1 MYTKGLEISKPFLFA
16 LLPPRTGAKVGIAAN
31 QSGPFTLQA
40 GRTGWHFG
48 DVAAADAADAD
59 DLIQHPIAEKSE
71 SNQIENLAF
80 HY

>member
-16 LLPPRTGAKVGIAAN
+16 LLPPRTGAKGGIAAN

-48 DVAAADAADAD
+48 DVAAADAAD
-59 DLIQHPIAEKSE
+59 DLIHRPIAKNRE